1 MRVIKCD
8 RCGSIYKNNDP
19 ERLLI
24 YRKIN
29 ERPLDICGECD
40 KRIREFLDNKVESEN
55 DVSDR
60 NVGDMERVT
69 NEHNQDS

>member
-1 MRVIKCD
+1 MAGWND
-8 RCGSIYKNNDP
+8 GGSGDY
-19 ERLLI
+19 
-24 YRKIN
+24 
-29 ERPLDICGECD
+29 
-40 KRIREFLDNKVESEN
+40 REFLDNKVESEN